1 MPSLSR
7 LKNDAEAAKSKSS
20 DDAVRKL
27 AETVAQLVKK
37 VRNLEAEVASLRSRL

>member
-7 LKNDAEAAKSKSS
+7 LKNDAESAKSKSS
-20 DDAVRKL
+20 DDALRQL

-37 VRNLEAEVASLRSRL
+37 VRTLESQVASLRSRL